1 MAGRKRFVLVDS
13 LGLLLALLVR
23 PADVQDRDGGRW
35 LVESVRGRFPRL
47 REVVAD
53 SGFSRRFI
61 DWVRDRFRWAVTTPA
76 TAGPGFRVHP
86 RRWVVE
92 RTIAW
97 VKGLRRMRVRYD
109 RLLAVREAVAT
120 LAAAVARFR
129 ILHHDAL

>member
-61 DWVRDRFRWAVTTPA
+61 DWVRDRFRWAVTTTA

-92 RTIAW
+92 RTFAW
-97 VKGLRRMRVRYD
+97 LVRY
-109 RLLAVREAVAT
+109 RRLAVDYEYDIRTSEAMIRIAMIHLMT
-120 LAAAVARFR
+120 RRLARGG
-129 ILHHDAL
+129 